1 MCFLIL
7 IYRDVILEA
16 ERQCAPW
23 VLTPALSRESPESA
37 RITLEQPLEAASIV
51 YVSVQEKT
59 ELRGK
64 RQLASHCIYIIV
76 DASP

>member
-16 ERQCAPW
+16 ERQCALW
-23 VLTPALSRESPESA
+23 VLTPDSSGESPESA

-51 YVSVQEKT
+51 YVSVQEKPSS
-59 ELRGK
+59 EGRD
-64 RQLASHCIYIIV
+64 S
-76 DASP
+76 